1 MSLAAYTRQSY
12 IPSYADFEPNGGEN
26 GGSCFVLR
34 GQSSGAPT
42 ILRPRITPIQESD
55 MSVSISATV
64 NTLNNNASNNG
75 YEGLAPTMELLR
87 ITDNNA
93 QVLWTNNLIGTARPD
108 LWIAE
113 KRDWHKLTWTTEI
126 PQVGADLLNIGI
138 VNKCPSGYAKI
149 GNVSLTNHYAR
160 HYSSITVDGNPTG
173 SSGTQ
178 ITLNSRT
185 ESVRLSGPGWDTIT
199 QYIAISQNRTWS
211 EAYLDTIPCIISRGD
226 HVTQS
231 VTAALGAVHNTID
244 GLNRMPMK
252 YGIMLKLRARAGH
265 YVYKEFEPIVS
276 DQTRSVDNNYIRSLS
291 WTADEDYTQIEPIA
305 YVFVSNNGEAIAD
318 GDNSKFRN
326 YMFHKGINVE
336 IAVRKSLIG
345 SP

>member
-1 MSLAAYTRQSY
+1 MSLAAYTRQSS
-12 IPSYADFEPNGGEN
+12 IPSYADFEPRGGQN

-64 NTLNNNASNNG
+64 NTQNNNASPNG
-75 YEGLAPTMELLR
+75 YEGLAPTIELLR
-87 ITDNNA
+87 INDEGIQT
-93 QVLWTNNLIGTARPD
+93 LWTNSLFGQSRPD

-113 KRDWHKLTWTTEI
+113 KRDWHKLTWVTEV
-126 PQVGADLLNIGI
+126 PQLGGDLLNIGI
-138 VNKCPSGYAKI
+138 VNKCPSGYAKV

-160 HYSSITVDGNPTG
+160 HYSSITVNGNGENFTRI
-173 SSGTQ
+173 S
-178 ITLNSRT
+178 LNNRT
-185 ESVRLSGPGWDTIT
+185 ESVRLSGPSWDTIT
-199 QYIAISQNRTWS
+199 QYIAISQNKTWS
-211 EAYLDTIPCIISRGD
+211 EAYLDTIPCTIERGD

-231 VTAALGAVHNTID
+231 VTAVLAAIHNTFD

-252 YGIMLKLRARAGH
+252 YGVMLKLRARSGH
-265 YVYKEFEPIVS
+265 YVYKEFEPVIS
-276 DQTRSVDNNYIRSLS
+276 DVGRSIEDSYVRSLS

-305 YVFVSNNGEAIAD
+305 YVYVSNNGEALED

-326 YMFHKGINVE
+326 YMLHRGINLEV
-336 IAVRKSLIG
+336 AVRKSLIG
-345 SP
+345 SS